1 LRKLT
6 GTTIALKRSIT
17 DEYQSNLETLM
28 KISGRIL
35 YLFLLAVLM
44 TACGGNSGA
53 EPTVDVNSAFTAG
66 VGTMV
71 ASFFETQ
78 TALYTPPVNTSTPA
92 PLPSG
97 TSTGVPTTIPTLIS
111 SPTNQIIYYTAT
123 LGTRTPSL
131 TPSVTGTVLTATV
144 DPASVASGCNNLALV
159 FDVTIPSGTNFKPG
173 EWFTKTWKV
182 ENNGTCGW
190 IHSYRLVFVS
200 GDQMGG
206 AGKRLGKA
214 IAPGN
219 WTELSVDLQ
228 APDSKG
234 TYTGYWRLADSD
246 GNLFGVNLAVSI
258 KVGTPPADTATATSI
273 PAATPT
279 ETATPTSTP

>member
-1 LRKLT
+1 
-6 GTTIALKRSIT
+6 
-17 DEYQSNLETLM
+17 M
-28 KISGRIL
+28 KFSGRIL
-35 YLFLLAVLM
+35 CLLGLTMLLA
-44 TACGGNSGA
+44 ACGGSAAA
-53 EPTVDVNSAFTAG
+53 EPTTDINFVLTAG
-66 VGTMV
+66 IETLV
-71 ASFFETQ
+71 ASFFQTQ
-78 TALYTPPVNTSTPA
+78 TALYTPPVDTSTPA
-92 PLPSG
+92 PVPSG
-97 TSTGVPTTIPTLIS
+97 TAIPTMVPTLIS

-159 FDVTIPSGTNFKPG
+159 FDVTVPSGTNFKPG

-182 ENNGTCGW
+182 ANNGTCNW

-206 AGKRLGKA
+206 AGMRLA
-214 IAPGN
+214 RTITPGN

-234 TYTGYWRLADSD
+234 TYTGYWRLTDSE
-246 GNLFGVNLAVSI
+246 GKAFGVNLAVSI
-258 KVGTPPADTATATSI
+258 KVGTPPTETSAPTALPT
-273 PAATPT
+273 ATPT
-279 ETATPTSTP
+279 ETATPTATQ